1 MIWIIALVIAGVWIG
16 YKIYNDPWWLD
27 DIFLY
32 GILIICFL
40 LIAGIVIAGA
50 STGVSEYGEPVVV
63 EQTSIVAM
71 RDNSAI
77 EGHISGGIFFTSGYV
92 DEKPVYTV
100 LIKTD
105 KGLTTKNYKAEETY
119 IQYIE
124 DGSAPR
130 VETLEMTSTS
140 KAFKFWCGFDPIK
153 NEYIIWVPADADI
166 ADDFIVDL
174 E

>member
-1 MIWIIALVIAGVWIG
+1 MIWIIALALVGIWIG
-16 YKIYNDPWWLD
+16 YEIYHNPWWYD
-27 DIFLY
+27 DILLY
-32 GILIICFL
+32 GL
-40 LIAGIVIAGA
+40 LIVCALLITFLFAALA

-63 EQTSIVAM
+63 EQTSIAAM
-71 RDNSAI
+71 KDNGAV

-100 LIKTD
+100 LVKTD

-119 IQYIE
+119 IRYIE

-130 VETLEMTSTS
+130 VEKLELTSTD
-140 KAFKFWCGFDPIK
+140 KAFKFWCGFNATK